1 MNREDIDK
9 LLTGENNEVLK
20 AHSEIV
26 AIQKDKSNVLKFG
39 QKWLDNNLVGGLNNK
54 MVFVGSRPSNGKTY
68 HCSTTINNLL
78 NKEINPMPIKILR
91 CNLEMPTSALLLR
104 EVSKELGLKPS
115 KILENPYSE
124 TDRPKVKKIV
134 DSFMDSRITN
144 VSIALKGDD
153 YKYMIEKFIK
163 DVDEA
168 DKIINDKL
176 NPEDTPIKT
185 KKIILTDHIHV
196 YLSKEN
202 IDSVISI
209 QNDMK
214 MLDRDLSFINYFQL
228 NRDTELMWRDS
239 KDKKVN
245 PKNMLPNSGS
255 IYLTDL
261 LMQFADLVIGMVIPQ
276 VYDLDEFCAI
286 HKERNMHLKEHFV
299 EENPDNSF
307 VRVKGRNRIY
317 YALIKI
323 RMLDSFDDPRLFCE
337 ILNPEYENTAEKL
350 YQENKNPFAVPVP
363 KFDNITTTVDFTIEK
378 PLPNISLTDAFET
391 NNKEK
396 DLNSPF

>member
-26 AIQKDKSNVLKFG
+26 AIQKDKSNILKFG
-39 QKWLDNNLVGGLNNK
+39 QKWLDDNLVGGLNNK
-54 MVFVGSRPSNGKTY
+54 MVFVGSRPSNGKTF
-68 HCSTTINNLL
+68 HCSTTISNLL
-78 NKEINPMPIKILR
+78 DKTINPMPIKILR

-115 KILENPYSE
+115 EILENPYSE
-124 TDRPKVKKIV
+124 ADRPKVKKIV

-153 YKYMIEKFIK
+153 YKYMIEKFIRG
-163 DVDEA
+163 VDEA
-168 DKIINDKL
+168 DKLINDRL
-176 NPEDTPIKT
+176 APEEPPVKT

-202 IDSVISI
+202 IDSVISV

-286 HKERNMHLKEHFV
+286 HKERNIHLKEHFT
-299 EENPDNSF
+299 EDNPDNSF

-337 ILNPEYENTAEKL
+337 ILNPEYEKTAEKL
-350 YQENKNPFAVPVP
+350 YQENKNPFSVTIPR
-363 KFDNITTTVDFTIEK
+363 FDNMNTTVGSTVEK
-378 PLPNISLTDAFET
+378 PIPSISLSEAFDVPDKTNKTD
-391 NNKEK
+391 
-396 DLNSPF
+396 PF